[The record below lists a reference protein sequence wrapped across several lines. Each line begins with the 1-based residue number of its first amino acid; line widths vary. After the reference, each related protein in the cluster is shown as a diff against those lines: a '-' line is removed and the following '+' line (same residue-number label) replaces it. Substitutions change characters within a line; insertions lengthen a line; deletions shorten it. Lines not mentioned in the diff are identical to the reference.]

1 VSKLRKILL
10 LTVIFI
16 SLCIVAVA
24 AFLLDLH
31 HYAEQPA
38 GLESDEVVVDIP
50 VGQPFKKTTQILF
63 KSNII
68 NRPFKFNL
76 FARLKGFDKRLKA
89 GEYVLCA
96 CMSPLQI
103 LEKLAKGEVKL
114 YKITVPEGFNIY
126 QIAELIAGNGFDN
139 KAAFIEAASNGDLTR
154 KYGIEGETFEGY
166 LFPETYYFPKN
177 STPESIIASMVKQFW
192 LVFGPAWQERSK
204 QLGFS
209 AHQIV
214 TLASIIEKE
223 TSNPAER
230 PLISSVFHNRL
241 RMKMRLES
249 DPTVIYGLKDFDG
262 NLKRKHLE
270 TATPYNTYKAAG
282 LPVGPIANPGK
293 ASLEAALYP
302 ADTKFIYFVSK
313 KNKTHHFST
322 NLEDH
327 NLAVRKYQLQR

>member
-1 VSKLRKILL
+1 MRKILL

-31 HYAEQPA
+31 YYAEQPA

-76 FARLKGFDKRLKA
+76 VARLKGFDKRLKA

-114 YKITVPEGFNIY
+114 YKITIPEGFNIF

-139 KAAFIEAASNGDLTR
+139 KSAFIEAASNADLAR

-192 LVFGPAWQERSK
+192 LVFGAAWQERSK

-282 LPVGPIANPGK
+282 LPAGPIANPGK

>member
-1 VSKLRKILL
+1 MRKILL

-31 HYAEQPA
+31 YYAEQPA

-76 FARLKGFDKRLKA
+76 VARLKGFDKRLKA

-114 YKITVPEGFNIY
+114 YKITIPEGFNIY

-139 KAAFIEAASNGDLTR
+139 KSAFIEAASNADLAR

-192 LVFGPAWQERSK
+192 LVFGAAWQERSK

-270 TATPYNTYKAAG
+270 TATPYNTYKTAG
-282 LPVGPIANPGK
+282 LPAGPIANPGK

>member
-1 VSKLRKILL
+1 LRKILL

-31 HYAEQPA
+31 YYAEQPA

-76 FARLKGFDKRLKA
+76 VARLKGFDKRLKA

-114 YKITVPEGFNIY
+114 YKITIPEGFNIF

-139 KAAFIEAASNGDLTR
+139 KSAFIEAASNADLAR

-192 LVFGPAWQERSK
+192 LVFGAAWQERSK

-270 TATPYNTYKAAG
+270 TATPYNTYKTAG
-282 LPVGPIANPGK
+282 LPAGPIANPGK